1 DVPGTMR
8 LAYVANRREYRSI
21 DTVGDKSAY
30 LARIILAPDD
40 SYDDLNFRTGRIGIA
55 LASADEAILRSNACQ
70 ERDIAMWQQDIIRS
84 DRFQTI
90 TDYVFADMDVGSY
103 VASSPTTST
112 SGVCFVRRYRTIPNQ
127 AMIANFFAFHAAT
140 RSEALLQNPSFT
152 KQEINVMAGIREFRI
167 AV

>member
-1 DVPGTMR
+1 MR

-70 ERDIAMWQQDIIRS
+70 ERDIAMWQQGYGRRIICGL
-84 DRFQTI
+84 I
-90 TDYVFADMDVGSY
+90 TDNIDIGRLFCTSVPHDTK
-103 VASSPTTST
+103 SSDD
-112 SGVCFVRRYRTIPNQ
+112 
-127 AMIANFFAFHAAT
+127 AT